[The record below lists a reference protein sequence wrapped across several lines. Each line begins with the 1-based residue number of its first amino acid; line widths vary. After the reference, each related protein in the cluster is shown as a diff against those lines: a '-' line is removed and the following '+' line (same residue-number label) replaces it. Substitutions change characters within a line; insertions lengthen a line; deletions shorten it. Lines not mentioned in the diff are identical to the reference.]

1 MTYSKSI
8 NLSLFICLTLL
19 LSNQC
24 IAVDRFITI
33 ASTTSTA
40 NSGLFNYILPKFY
53 SKTGIQVRIVAVGT
67 GKAIELAK
75 RGDADILFV
84 HHPLSE
90 IKFIEDGH
98 GIRRFPVMYNDF
110 IIVGPQNDPAKIKGS
125 KSIENVFK
133 KIAERKFPF
142 ASRGDDSG
150 TNKKE
155 LSLWKAASINLN
167 YASGNWYRETGG
179 GMGATLNIASGMN
192 AYTLTD
198 RATWLSFK
206 NKGDLKLLFEND
218 EKLFNQYGI
227 TLVNPIKF
235 SHIKSK
241 LGQKFIDWIISSEG
255 QETIKE
261 YKIENMPAFFPNAK
275 ENG

>member
-1 MTYSKSI
+1 
-8 NLSLFICLTLL
+8 
-19 LSNQC
+19 
-24 IAVDRFITI
+24 
-33 ASTTSTA
+33 
-40 NSGLFNYILPKFY
+40 
-53 SKTGIQVRIVAVGT
+53 
-67 GKAIELAK
+67 
-75 RGDADILFV
+75 
-84 HHPLSE
+84 
-90 IKFIEDGH
+90 
-98 GIRRFPVMYNDF
+98 
-110 IIVGPQNDPAKIKGS
+110 
-125 KSIENVFK
+125 
-133 KIAERKFPF
+133 
-142 ASRGDDSG
+142 
-150 TNKKE
+150 
-155 LSLWKAASINLN
+155 
-167 YASGNWYRETGG
+167 
-179 GMGATLNIASGMN
+179 MGATLNIASGMN